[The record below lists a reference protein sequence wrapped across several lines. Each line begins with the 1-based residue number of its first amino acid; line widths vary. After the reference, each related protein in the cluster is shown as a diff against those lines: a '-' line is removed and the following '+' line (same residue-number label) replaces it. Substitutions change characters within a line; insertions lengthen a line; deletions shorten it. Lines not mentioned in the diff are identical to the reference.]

1 MRKLLFL
8 IGSLILLVGLIACSD
23 NSEDANEENG
33 LGDDIE
39 QDSEDNDQS
48 EEVEDSNDDQENE
61 EDVYTE
67 ETIDSPYY
75 ITGRIVMLGENS
87 EALGFHFQ
95 RQDAD
100 QSREERLLQS
110 LQESDFTS
118 IDVLADLE
126 DVRLVDDSTI
136 DLIFNEDHKLRI
148 LTSAEQYFL
157 TEMLHEF
164 SDLYGFSTINFYVED
179 DQGVIYGQYGDLET
193 MEVELEENRGYYVY
207 EDPVEQPPEPLFLN
221 AQTVGEEVKDETL
234 FNFEETIEAISYS
247 NQDAEGY
254 RSAIGESIQIIEVS
268 VEDRHATVVLDHEEN
283 RESIEELEV
292 VLQLT
297 ALDFQLE
304 SIQLIDEQEQTD
316 KTFVF
321 DRPHIE

>member
-23 NSEDANEENG
+23 GSENVVEED
-33 LGDDIE
+33 LEDDIE
-39 QDSEDNDQS
+39 QGSDDYDES
-48 EEVEDSNDDQENE
+48 EEVEESNDDEKNE

-100 QSREERLLQS
+100 QSREERFFQS

-118 IDVLADLE
+118 IDVLADLN
-126 DVRLVDDSTI
+126 DVRMGDNSTI
-136 DLIFNEDHKLRI
+136 ELIFNEDHKLRG
-148 LTSAEQYFL
+148 LASAEQILL
-157 TEMLHEF
+157 TEMLHELGY
-164 SDLYGFSTINFYVED
+164 LYGFSTINFYVED
-179 DQGVIYGQYGDLET
+179 EQGVIYGQYGELET
-193 MEVELEENRGYYVY
+193 MEIEREANRGYYVF
-207 EDPVEQPPEPLFLN
+207 EDAVEEPPEPLFLN
-221 AQTVGEEVKDETL
+221 ARTVEEEIQGETL
-234 FNFEETIEAISYS
+234 FNFEETIEEISYL
-247 NQDAEGY
+247 NQGAEGY
-254 RSAIGESIQIIEVS
+254 RSAIGDSVRVTDVS
-268 VEDRHATVVLDHEEN
+268 VVDSHATVVFDHEEN
-283 RESIEELEV
+283 GESIEKFET

-304 SIQLIDEQEQTD
+304 SIQLINQQEQTD

-321 DRPHIE
+321 DRPQTE